1 MKRAILL
8 IILVSFP
15 IVYTGCAG
23 QPKAELDYEQTKKM
37 MIDILQTDDGKK
49 VLTEMIADDKLKQH
63 LIIESDV
70 VKETLSD
77 TLLSKEGKKMWEE
90 LFEDPDFVKNFHNSV
105 AEEQKKLF
113 KQLMSDAEF
122 QKQMMELL
130 QDPEMGEQMIKLL
143 KSQQYRDFLE
153 KTIIETADNPL
164 FRAKFE
170 KSLIEKLEKDLG
182 GGKEDEKKK
191 SDKDK

>member
-1 MKRAILL
+1 
-8 IILVSFP
+8 
-15 IVYTGCAG
+15 
-23 QPKAELDYEQTKKM
+23 M

-182 GGKEDEKKK
+182 GG
-191 SDKDK
+191 